1 MSDEVVETVREW
13 LAKASSDWL
22 AIEILSGHSDCPRET
37 VCFHCQQYVEKLL
50 KALLTLHGIE
60 APRTHFLR
68 RLIQLSSPLA
78 SNLSQFADRADSL
91 SAHAVQTRRPDDW
104 REVGESEMR
113 KAPVKTGARQW
124 VQVPCEKGVANHSA
138 PSHAPVAARAWAK
151 R

>member
-1 MSDEVVETVREW
+1 MSDEVVETAREW

-113 KAPVKTGARQW
+113 EMVELAKEIGAVLLPLLPRMPQSNTRQ
-124 VQVPCEKGVANHSA
+124 GGRTH
-138 PSHAPVAARAWAK
+138 RM
-151 R
+151 